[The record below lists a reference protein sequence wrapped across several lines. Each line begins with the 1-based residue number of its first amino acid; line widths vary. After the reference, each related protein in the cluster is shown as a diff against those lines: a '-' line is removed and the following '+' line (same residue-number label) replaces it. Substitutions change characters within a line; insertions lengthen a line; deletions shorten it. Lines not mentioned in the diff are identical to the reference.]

1 MCMIHV
7 FWGECVSGPPDTHYI
22 LCTHTTAHVSPPRRA
37 RLPRPSPS
45 AAGRLPAARLRLQ
58 VLVVVGRGVV
68 VRVAEVLPRLHLG
81 HVARALHLGLAAC
94 GAPRGSRRTGRP
106 SCSWPKFERSF
117 FVRRTEEVCARMWSL
132 FGAEVPPGALRG
144 RIFAALARGG
154 RPAPRTGRLR
164 RRRGSWG
171 RRGGAPGA
179 EAEKR

>member
-1 MCMIHV
+1 MRYNFYLLVLSVLDVQYTYSVFWGSVYLCMIHV

-81 HVARALHLGLAAC
+81 HVARALHLGLHLGSASRPVQYC
-94 GAPRGSRRTGRP
+94 MYVYKPRPRP
-106 SCSWPKFERSF
+106 QVCISCKVFRVF
-117 FVRRTEEVCARMWSL
+117 CVFTLKCVFVYDTC
-132 FGAEVPPGALRG
+132 
-144 RIFAALARGG
+144 I
-154 RPAPRTGRLR
+154 
-164 RRRGSWG
+164 
-171 RRGGAPGA
+171 
-179 EAEKR
+179 